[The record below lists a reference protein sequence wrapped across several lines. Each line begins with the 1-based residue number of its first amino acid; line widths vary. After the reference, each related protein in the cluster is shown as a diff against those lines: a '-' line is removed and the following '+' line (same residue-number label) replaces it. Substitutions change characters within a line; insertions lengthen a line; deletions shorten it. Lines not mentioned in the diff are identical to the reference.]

1 MKKDFQ
7 ATIIILTLF
16 SIIILSL
23 IFYKY
28 FLKGNEKDDI
38 LKDLEE
44 KGEVNILFLHHRTGK
59 MIWDG
64 GVPEGI
70 ENYDQIHNKSY
81 NIIEQDFPKKTE
93 YGWNNYPFDYW
104 NIWVNH
110 AGNESYKNE
119 PTLEMI
125 TKQYDVVV
133 FKHSFPVSN
142 IKEDTG
148 VPNVGSD
155 VKNIENYKLQYQELK
170 EKLHSFSDT
179 KFIVWTGAALVEGLS
194 NVEKGERTRGFFE
207 WVKDEWDEAGDNIF
221 IWDFY
226 ELETEGGY
234 FLKNEY
240 AKGDTNAHPNSDFAK
255 SVAPLL
261 CNRIVDVI
269 EGRGDSGNITG
280 KSI

>member
-1 MKKDFQ
+1 
-7 ATIIILTLF
+7 
-16 SIIILSL
+16 
-23 IFYKY
+23 
-28 FLKGNEKDDI
+28 
-38 LKDLEE
+38 
-44 KGEVNILFLHHRTGK
+44 